1 MCLANPKETVVASSW
16 RRPQHVTSA
25 TRMRWT
31 RLAPFSATLFSA
43 TLFSATLLA
52 AALFLATPLAQTA
65 SRVAP
70 AVLPATAVSQLERS
84 LKAAE
89 PHARHVWRDTPPV
102 SGDGTVNA
110 YVEISR
116 GDRRKW
122 EFDIGANV
130 RAIDRMMPEALGGYP
145 VNYGYVPQ
153 TISYDGDPF
162 DVLVLGPALPGGTL
176 VRGAIVGLLQ
186 MEDEKGLDSKVV
198 VTPLTPAGEPA
209 YALTAA
215 DQRRIADFF
224 RRYKEHE
231 PGAFSKVGGW
241 GTAADGHT
249 FIAMTRAF
257 FRECRSRAAQP
268 CSVQLPRSTK

>member
-1 MCLANPKETVVASSW
+1 M
-16 RRPQHVTSA
+16 
-25 TRMRWT
+25 
-31 RLAPFSATLFSA
+31 
-43 TLFSATLLA
+43 
-52 AALFLATPLAQTA
+52 
-65 SRVAP
+65 
-70 AVLPATAVSQLERS
+70 
-84 LKAAE
+84 AAE
-89 PHARHVWRDTPPV
+89 PHPRQVWRATPPV

-122 EFDIGANV
+122 EFDIGANA

-162 DVLVLGPALPGGTL
+162 DVLVLGPALAGGTL
-176 VRGAIVGLLQ
+176 VRGAIAGLLQ

-241 GTAADGHT
+241 GTAADGRT
-249 FIAMTRAF
+249 FVAMTRAF
-257 FRECRSRAAQP
+257 FSVCRMRTAQS
-268 CSVQLPRSTK
+268 CHVQLDTQ

>member
-1 MCLANPKETVVASSW
+1 MQRAHLALIATTLSTAALLAQSASS
-16 RRPQHVTSA
+16 
-25 TRMRWT
+25 
-31 RLAPFSATLFSA
+31 
-43 TLFSATLLA
+43 
-52 AALFLATPLAQTA
+52 
-65 SRVAP
+65 AP
-70 AVLPATAVSQLERS
+70 AVLPAPAVSQLARS

-89 PHARHVWRDTPPV
+89 PHARHVWRDTEPMNR
-102 SGDGTVNA
+102 DGTVNA
-110 YVEISR
+110 YIEIPR

-122 EFDIGANV
+122 EFDIGANA

-162 DVLVLGPALPGGTL
+162 DVLVLGPALAGGTL
-176 VRGAIVGLLQ
+176 VPGAIVGLLQ

-209 YALTAA
+209 YALTTAE
-215 DQRRIADFF
+215 QRRIADFF

-231 PGAFSKVGGW
+231 PGAFSKVAGW
-241 GTAADGHT
+241 GTAADGRN

-257 FRECRSRAAQP
+257 FRECRARAAQA
-268 CSVQLPRSTK
+268 CRVELPRNTK